1 MKLPGLWLCL
11 SFGSA
16 ASLSPSC
23 LSAQFRRPGDFILG
37 GLFPF
42 GKDTVNLTARSEPT
56 LPRCERLFMDGLI
69 WALGMRFAIDQINNS
84 SSLLP
89 GIKLGYD
96 MYDTC
101 FEPLVAL
108 QPSLLFLTRNG
119 TTGIGILCNYTEYQ
133 PRITAIIG
141 PHKSDL
147 CLLTAKLFSSFL
159 IPQVSYGASSETLSN
174 TELYPS
180 FYRTVPSD
188 KNLVE
193 AVVRLL
199 NQFGWN
205 WIATVGSDDEYGR
218 GAQAL
223 FLSMAGNDNICIA
236 FEGFIPTDLAE
247 PNARKQLEDTV
258 KLINSTKVNV
268 VVLFA
273 YSLPAQ
279 ALLEHS
285 IRMGLGKKVWIGT
298 EAWMLSDVAAY
309 TPNIQSIG
317 TVLGF
322 VSRTGTVPG
331 FQEYVAELFS
341 SVEQEKFCQQS
352 RELSRLMNTEVL
364 DTHCQQC
371 DHVTLG
377 DIWPLLRVTMVQ
389 PVHVAVYSVAHALHR
404 ALGCTSEGCPKTPI
418 RSWQVRKDVR
428 AKWQVF
434 VTSQTD
440 CHNLSPPKGQLIA
453 AGRITILQTRTTVP
467 KSILISFPPQLLHFM
482 NTLPFEVNGQSFRFD
497 QSHGTNTGYKL
508 IFWAWRDGTLT
519 YLPVGDYDQSLYIQ
533 KSQIQ
538 FHTAD
543 KKVTMA
549 QFLLICLRLRFSWRC
564 LADVHSC
571 LCQEPTSECFRRCQP
586 GQFRRIKGF
595 NLCCYDCTDCSENTF
610 WSSTDST
617 SCSPCPQHQW
627 APARSTRCHERTER
641 FLFWD
646 EPMAVALMTLMALT
660 VALSCL
666 SALLFLKHLQTPLV
680 QVAGGGRT
688 LFALLWLLL
697 QSLSCCL
704 YVGRPSAR
712 LCAVQQLSYA
722 LCLNGCFSTFVPKAL
737 EISLLTEFPRCA
749 PRLLRW
755 VTHGRAWL
763 LVATSLLTQALL
775 CFCHLRLGPDYLVA
789 DYKSLP
795 SEVVLV
801 CGTQSWAAFALLHGY
816 NSCLAFACFLCTF
829 MVQTP
834 ARRYN
839 VARGITFA
847 TLIYFIIWIFFVVV
861 FATLRTVL
869 RAVTQICTIQA
880 TTLGIL
886 ASYFVPKCYIMV
898 FRPDLNTGDYCQNPA
913 EEQPEEDSVNRQ

>member
-1 MKLPGLWLCL
+1 MKLPGLWLCV
-11 SFGSA
+11 SFGCA
-16 ASLSPSC
+16 ASRGPSC

-42 GKDTVNLTARSEPT
+42 GKDMVNLTARHVTPVPSAP
-56 LPRCERLFMDGLI
+56 RLFMDGLI

-89 GIKLGYD
+89 GIRLGYD

-193 AVVRLL
+193 AVVMLL

-223 FLSMAGNDNICIA
+223 FLSMAGNNNICIA

-389 PVHVAVYSVAHALHR
+389 PVHMAVYSVAHALHR
-404 ALGCTSEGCPKTPI
+404 ALGCTSE
-418 RSWQVRKDVR
+418 
-428 AKWQVF
+428 
-434 VTSQTD
+434 D
-440 CHNLSPPKGQLIA
+440 CHNLSPPKGQLIV
-453 AGRITILQTRTTVP
+453 AGRI
-467 KSILISFPPQLLHFM
+467 
-482 NTLPFEVNGQSFRFD
+482 
-497 QSHGTNTGYKL
+497 
-508 IFWAWRDGTLT
+508 
-519 YLPVGDYDQSLYIQ
+519 
-533 KSQIQ
+533 IQ
-538 FHTAD
+538 FHT
-543 KKVTMA
+543 
-549 QFLLICLRLRFSWRC
+549 
-564 LADVHSC
+564 
-571 LCQEPTSECFRRCQP
+571 PTSECFRRCQP

-610 WSSTDST
+610 WKST

-627 APARSTRCHERTER
+627 APARSTQCHERTER

-646 EPMAVALMTLMALT
+646 EPVAVALMTLMALT
-660 VALSCL
+660 AALSCL
-666 SALLFLKHLQTPLV
+666 TALLFLKHLQTPLV
-680 QVAGGGRT
+680 QVAGGGRN

-704 YVGRPSAR
+704 YVGRPSAG
-712 LCAVQQLSYA
+712 LCVVQQLSYA

-763 LVATSLLTQALL
+763 LVAASLLTQALL
-775 CFCHLRLGPDYLVA
+775 CFCHLHLGPDYLVA

-816 NSCLAFACFLCTF
+816 NSCLAFVCFLCTF

-834 ARRYN
+834 AKRYN

-913 EEQPEEDSVNRQ
+913 EEDAAGNSLLGNKEIIV

>member
-1 MKLPGLWLCL
+1 MKVPELWLFL
-11 SFGSA
+11 SFGCA
-16 ASLSPSC
+16 ASVSPSC

-56 LPRCERLFMDGLI
+56 LLLCERLFTDGLI

-89 GIKLGYD
+89 GITLGYD

-101 FEPLVAL
+101 FEALVAL

-119 TTGIGILCNYTEYQ
+119 TTGIGVLCNYTEYQ
-133 PRITAIIG
+133 PRVTAVIG

-147 CLLTAKLFSSFL
+147 CLVTAKLFSSFL

-193 AVVRLL
+193 AVVLL
-199 NQFGWN
+199 LTQFGWN

-223 FLSMAGNDNICIA
+223 FLSMVGNDNICIA
-236 FEGFIPTDLAE
+236 FEGLIPTDLAE
-247 PNARKQLEDTV
+247 PNAKRQLEDTV

-268 VVLFA
+268 IVLFA
-273 YSLPAQ
+273 FSLPAQ

-298 EAWMLSDVAAY
+298 EAWMLSDIAAS
-309 TPNIQSIG
+309 TPIIQSIG

-322 VSRTGTVPG
+322 VMRTGPVPG

-341 SVEQEKFCQQS
+341 SVEQEEFCRES
-352 RELSRLMNTEVL
+352 RELSRLTNAEVL

-371 DHVTLG
+371 GHVTLG
-377 DIWPLLRVTMVQ
+377 DIWPMLRVTTVQ

-404 ALGCTSEGCPKTPI
+404 ALGCTPEACPKTPI
-418 RSWQVRKDVR
+418 RSW
-428 AKWQVF
+428 
-434 VTSQTD
+434 
-440 CHNLSPPKGQLIA
+440 
-453 AGRITILQTRTTVP
+453 
-467 KSILISFPPQLLHFM
+467 QLLHFM

-497 QSHGTNTGYKL
+497 QSHSTNTGYKL
-508 IFWAWRDGTLT
+508 IFWAWRNSTLT
-519 YLPVGDYDQSLYIQ
+519 YLPVGYYDQSLYIH

-543 KKVTMA
+543 QK
-549 QFLLICLRLRFSWRC
+549 
-564 LADVHSC
+564 
-571 LCQEPTSECFRRCQP
+571 EPSSECFRRCQP

-595 NLCCYDCTDCSENTF
+595 NLCCYDCTDCPENTF

-627 APARSTRCHERTER
+627 APARSTRCLDRSER

-646 EPMAVALMTLMALT
+646 EPLAVALVTAMALST
-660 VALSCL
+660 ALSCGT
-666 SALLFLKHLQTPLV
+666 ALLFLKHLQTPLV
-680 QVAGGGRT
+680 QVSGGGRS
-688 LFALLWLLL
+688 LFALLSLALL
-697 QSLSCCL
+697 SLSCCL
-704 YVGRPSAR
+704 YVGKPSDG
-712 LCAVQQLSYA
+712 LCTVQQLSYA

-737 EISLLTEFPRCA
+737 EITLVTEFPRCA

-755 VTHGRAWL
+755 VTHSGAWL
-763 LVATSLLTQALL
+763 LVAASLLIEGLL
-775 CFCHLRLGPDYLVA
+775 CFCHLQLGPDFLVA
-789 DYKSLP
+789 DYQSLP
-795 SEVVLV
+795 SEVLLV
-801 CGTQSWAAFALLHGY
+801 CGTKSWAAFALLHGY

-829 MVQTP
+829 MVQTSG
-834 ARRYN
+834 RRYN

-847 TLIYFIIWIFFVVV
+847 TLICFVIWIFFIVI

-869 RAVTQICTIQA
+869 RAVTQICTILA

-886 ASYFVPKCYIMV
+886 VSYFIPKCYIIV
-898 FRPDLNTGDYCQNPA
+898 FRPDLNTEDYFQNPI
-913 EEQPEEDSVNRQ
+913 EEEPEEDS

>member
-1 MKLPGLWLCL
+1 MLVPELWLCL
-11 SFGSA
+11 SFGCA
-16 ASLSPSC
+16 ASLGPSC

-56 LPRCERLFMDGLI
+56 LLLCERLFTDGLI

-89 GIKLGYD
+89 GITLGYD

-101 FEPLVAL
+101 FEALVAL

-119 TTGIGILCNYTEYQ
+119 TTGIGVLCNYTEYQ
-133 PRITAIIG
+133 PRVTAVIG

-147 CLLTAKLFSSFL
+147 CLVTAKLFSSFL

-193 AVVRLL
+193 AVVLLL

-223 FLSMAGNDNICIA
+223 FLSMVGNDNICIA
-236 FEGFIPTDLAE
+236 FEGLIPTDLAE

-268 VVLFA
+268 IVLFA
-273 YSLPAQ
+273 FSLPAQ

-298 EAWMLSDVAAY
+298 EAWMLSDIAAS

-322 VSRTGTVPG
+322 VMRTETVPG
-331 FQEYVAELFS
+331 FREYVAELFS
-341 SVEQEKFCQQS
+341 SVEQEEFCRES
-352 RELSRLMNTEVL
+352 RELSRLMNAEVL
-364 DTHCQQC
+364 DTHCRQC
-371 DHVTLG
+371 GRVTLG
-377 DIWPLLRVTMVQ
+377 DIWPMLRVTTVQ
-389 PVHVAVYSVAHALHR
+389 PVHVAVYSVAYALHR
-404 ALGCTSEGCPKTPI
+404 ALGCTPKACPKTPI
-418 RSWQVRKDVR
+418 RSW
-428 AKWQVF
+428 
-434 VTSQTD
+434 
-440 CHNLSPPKGQLIA
+440 
-453 AGRITILQTRTTVP
+453 
-467 KSILISFPPQLLHFM
+467 QLLHFM

-508 IFWAWRDGTLT
+508 VFWAWRDGTLT
-519 YLPVGDYDQSLYIQ
+519 YLPVGDYDQSLYIR

-538 FHTAD
+538 FHTPD
-543 KKVTMA
+543 QK
-549 QFLLICLRLRFSWRC
+549 
-564 LADVHSC
+564 
-571 LCQEPTSECFRRCQP
+571 EPASECFRRCQP

-595 NLCCYDCTDCSENTF
+595 NLCCYDCTDCPENTF

-627 APARSTRCHERTER
+627 APARSTGCRDRSER

-646 EPMAVALMTLMALT
+646 EPLAVALVTLMALNA
-660 VALSCL
+660 ALSCVT
-666 SALLFLKHLQTPLV
+666 ALLFLKHLQTPLV
-680 QVAGGGRT
+680 QVSGGGRS
-688 LFALLWLLL
+688 LFALLCLVLL
-697 QSLSCCL
+697 SLSCCL
-704 YVGRPSAR
+704 YVGKPSDG
-712 LCAVQQLSYA
+712 LCTLQQLSYA

-737 EISLLTEFPRCA
+737 EITLVTEFPRCA

-755 VTHGRAWL
+755 VTHSRAWL
-763 LVATSLLTQALL
+763 LVAASLLTEGLL
-775 CFCHLRLGPDYLVA
+775 CLCHLWLGPDFLVA
-789 DYKSLP
+789 DYQSLP
-795 SEVVLV
+795 SEVLLV
-801 CGTQSWAAFALLHGY
+801 CGTKSWLAFALLHGY

-834 ARRYN
+834 GRRYN

-847 TLIYFIIWIFFVVV
+847 TLIYFVVWIFFIVV
-861 FATLRTVL
+861 FTTLRTVL
-869 RAVTQICTIQA
+869 RAVAQICTILA

-886 ASYFVPKCYIMV
+886 GSYFIPKCYILV
-898 FRPDLNTGDYCQNPA
+898 FRPDLNTGDYFQSLA
-913 EEQPEEDSVNRQ
+913 EEEPEEDSV

>member
-1 MKLPGLWLCL
+1 MLLPGLCLCL
-11 SFGSA
+11 SFGCA
-16 ASLSPSC
+16 ASLSSSC

-42 GKDTVNLTARSEPT
+42 GQDTVNLRARSEPT
-56 LPRCERLFMDGLI
+56 LLLCERLFTDGLI

-89 GIKLGYD
+89 GITLGYD

-101 FEPLVAL
+101 FEALVAL

-119 TTGIGILCNYTEYQ
+119 TTGIGVLCNYTEYQ
-133 PRITAIIG
+133 PRVTAVIG
-141 PHKSDL
+141 PHASDL
-147 CLLTAKLFSSFL
+147 CLVTAKLFSSFL

-193 AVVRLL
+193 AVVLL
-199 NQFGWN
+199 LTQFGWN
-205 WIATVGSDDEYGR
+205 WVATVGSDDEYGR

-223 FLSMAGNDNICIA
+223 FLSMVGNDNICIA
-236 FEGFIPTDLAE
+236 FAGLIPTEPAE
-247 PNARKQLEDTV
+247 PGAQKQLEDTV

-268 VVLFA
+268 IVLFA
-273 YSLPAQ
+273 FSVPAQ

-285 IRMGLGKKVWIGT
+285 IRMGLGKKVWVGT
-298 EAWMLSDVAAY
+298 EAWMLSDIAASI
-309 TPNIQSIG
+309 PNIRSIG

-322 VSRTGTVPG
+322 VMRTGTVPG

-341 SVEQEKFCQQS
+341 SVEKEEFCRES
-352 RELSRLMNTEVL
+352 RELSSLMNAEVL

-371 DHVTLG
+371 GHVTLG
-377 DIWPLLRVTMVQ
+377 DIWPMLGVSTVQ

-404 ALGCTSEGCPKTPI
+404 ALGCTPKACPKI
-418 RSWQVRKDVR
+418 SVRSW
-428 AKWQVF
+428 
-434 VTSQTD
+434 
-440 CHNLSPPKGQLIA
+440 
-453 AGRITILQTRTTVP
+453 
-467 KSILISFPPQLLHFM
+467 QLLHFM

-497 QSHGTNTGYKL
+497 RSHSTNTGYKL
-508 IFWAWRDGTLT
+508 IFWAWRNGSLT
-519 YLPVGDYDQSLYIQ
+519 SLPVGDYDQSLYIR

-543 KKVTMA
+543 QK
-549 QFLLICLRLRFSWRC
+549 
-564 LADVHSC
+564 
-571 LCQEPTSECFRRCQP
+571 EPTSECFRRCQP

-595 NLCCYDCTDCSENTF
+595 NLCCYDCTDCPENTF

-627 APARSTRCHERTER
+627 APARSTRCHLRSDR

-646 EPMAVALMTLMALT
+646 EPLAVALVTLMALST
-660 VALSCL
+660 ALSCGT
-666 SALLFLKHLQTPLV
+666 ALLFLKHLQTPLV
-680 QVAGGGRT
+680 QVSGGARS
-688 LFALLWLLL
+688 LFALLWLALL
-697 QSLSCCL
+697 SLSCCL
-704 YVGRPSAR
+704 YVGKPSDG
-712 LCAVQQLSYA
+712 LCALQHLSYA
-722 LCLNGCFSTFVPKAL
+722 LCLNGCFSTFLPKAL
-737 EISLLTEFPRCA
+737 EIALVTEFPRCA
-749 PRLLRW
+749 PKLLRW

-763 LVATSLLTQALL
+763 LVAASLLAEALL
-775 CFCHLRLGPDYLVA
+775 CLCHLRLGPDFLVA
-789 DYKSLP
+789 DFQSLP
-795 SEVVLV
+795 SEVLLV
-801 CGTQSWAAFALLHGY
+801 CGTKSWAAFALLHGY

-829 MVQTP
+829 MVQSP
-834 ARRYN
+834 ASRYN

-847 TLIYFIIWIFFVVV
+847 TLICFVIWIFFVVL

-869 RAVTQICTIQA
+869 RAVAQICTVLA

-886 ASYFVPKCYIMV
+886 GSYFIPKCYILV
-898 FRPDLNTGDYCQNPA
+898 FRPDLNTGDYFQNPA
-913 EEQPEEDSVNRQ
+913 EEEPEQDSV

>member
-1 MKLPGLWLCL
+1 FPGLWLCL
-11 SFGSA
+11 SLGCA
-16 ASLSPSC
+16 ASPSPSC

-56 LPRCERLFMDGLI
+56 PLLCEREEFEGWSTGPSTGAKMEMFLCFLGAGKLQAHPDGSFQQLLASLGLEANASVGDA
-69 WALGMRFAIDQINNS
+69 ALSPTHGWVDHTLGWCLLQGVTRAVPRPPPF
-84 SSLLP
+84 SSLLH
-89 GIKLGYD
+89 
-96 MYDTC
+96 T
-101 FEPLVAL
+101 
-108 QPSLLFLTRNG
+108 
-119 TTGIGILCNYTEYQ
+119 
-133 PRITAIIG
+133 
-141 PHKSDL
+141 
-147 CLLTAKLFSSFL
+147 
-159 IPQVSYGASSETLSN
+159 QVSYGASSETLSN

-193 AVVRLL
+193 AVVLLL

-205 WIATVGSDDEYGR
+205 WVATVGSDDEYGR

-223 FLSMAGNDNICIA
+223 FLSVAGTDNICIA
-236 FEGFIPTDLAE
+236 FEGLIPTDLAE
-247 PNARKQLEDTV
+247 PNAKKQLEDTV
-258 KLINSTKVNV
+258 RLINSTKVNV

-285 IRMGLGKKVWIGT
+285 ISMGLGKKVWIGT
-298 EAWMLSDVAAY
+298 EAWMLSDIAAS

-322 VSRTGTVPG
+322 VMRTATVPG
-331 FQEYVAELFS
+331 FQDYVAELLG
-341 SVEQEKFCQQS
+341 SVAQEEFCRRS
-352 RELSRLMNTEVL
+352 RERGGLGDAEVL
-364 DTHCQQC
+364 DTQCQQC

-377 DIWPLLRVTMVQ
+377 DVWPMLGVTTVQ

-404 ALGCTSEGCPKTPI
+404 ALGCTSKGCPKTTI
-418 RSWQVRKDVR
+418 RSW
-428 AKWQVF
+428 
-434 VTSQTD
+434 
-440 CHNLSPPKGQLIA
+440 
-453 AGRITILQTRTTVP
+453 
-467 KSILISFPPQLLHFM
+467 QLLHFM

-497 QSHGTNTGYKL
+497 QSHGTNAGYKL

-519 YLPVGDYDQSLYIQ
+519 YLPVGDYDQTLYIR

-543 KKVTMA
+543 KK
-549 QFLLICLRLRFSWRC
+549 
-564 LADVHSC
+564 
-571 LCQEPTSECFRRCQP
+571 EPTSECFRRCQP

-627 APARSTRCHERTER
+627 APARSTRCHDRAER
-641 FLFWD
+641 FLSWD
-646 EPMAVALMTLMALT
+646 EPLALALVTLTALT
-660 VALSCL
+660 AALSCL
-666 SALLFLKHLQTPLV
+666 AALLFLRHLGTPLARV
-680 QVAGGGRT
+680 SGGGRS
-688 LFALLWLLL
+688 LFALLCLLL

-704 YVGRPSAR
+704 FVGRPSAA
-712 LCAVQQLSYA
+712 LCGLQQLPYA
-722 LCLNGCFSTFVPKAL
+722 LCLNGCFSTLVPKAL
-737 EISLLTEFPRCA
+737 EITLVTEFPRRA
-749 PRLLRW
+749 PGLLRW
-755 VTHGRAWL
+755 VSQGRAWL
-763 LVATSLLTQALL
+763 LVAASLLTQALL
-775 CFCHLRLGPDYLVA
+775 CFCHLRLGPDYLVT
-789 DYKSLP
+789 DYESLP
-795 SEVVLV
+795 REVLLV

-816 NSCLAFACFLCTF
+816 NGCLVFVCFLCTF
-829 MVQTP
+829 MVQSP
-834 ARRYN
+834 GRRYN

-847 TLIYFIIWIFFVVV
+847 SLICFVVWIFFLAI

-869 RAVTQICTIQA
+869 RAVTQICTILA

-898 FRPDLNTGDYCQNPA
+898 FRPDLNTGDYCQSTS
-913 EEQPEEDSVNRQ
+913 EQEP

>member
-1 MKLPGLWLCL
+1 MLGELPGLWLCV
-11 SFGSA
+11 SFGCA
-16 ASLSPSC
+16 ASRGPSC

-42 GKDTVNLTARSEPT
+42 GKDMVNLTARSEPT
-56 LPRCERLFMDGLI
+56 LLRCERLFMDGLI

-89 GIKLGYD
+89 GIRLGYD

-193 AVVRLL
+193 AVVMLL

-223 FLSMAGNDNICIA
+223 FLSMAGNNNICIA

-389 PVHVAVYSVAHALHR
+389 PVHMAVYSVAHAL
-404 ALGCTSEGCPKTPI
+404 
-418 RSWQVRKDVR
+418 
-428 AKWQVF
+428 
-434 VTSQTD
+434 
-440 CHNLSPPKGQLIA
+440 PPKGQLI
-453 AGRITILQTRTTVP
+453 V
-467 KSILISFPPQLLHFM
+467 
-482 NTLPFEVNGQSFRFD
+482 
-497 QSHGTNTGYKL
+497 
-508 IFWAWRDGTLT
+508 
-519 YLPVGDYDQSLYIQ
+519 
-533 KSQIQ
+533 
-538 FHTAD
+538 AD
-543 KKVTMA
+543 KKVTM
-549 QFLLICLRLRFSWRC
+549 
-564 LADVHSC
+564 
-571 LCQEPTSECFRRCQP
+571 CFRRCQP

-610 WSSTDST
+610 WSSTGE
-617 SCSPCPQHQW
+617 W
-627 APARSTRCHERTER
+627 APARSTQCHERTER

-646 EPMAVALMTLMALT
+646 EPVAVALMTLMALT
-660 VALSCL
+660 AALSCL
-666 SALLFLKHLQTPLV
+666 TALLFLKHLQTPLV
-680 QVAGGGRT
+680 QVAGGGRN

-704 YVGRPSAR
+704 YVGRPSAG
-712 LCAVQQLSYA
+712 LCVVQQLSYA

-763 LVATSLLTQALL
+763 LVAASLLTQALL
-775 CFCHLRLGPDYLVA
+775 CFCHLHLGPDYLVA

-816 NSCLAFACFLCTF
+816 NSCLAFVCFLCTF

-834 ARRYN
+834 AKRYN

-898 FRPDLNTGDYCQNPA
+898 FRPDLNTGDYCQNPNGS
-913 EEQPEEDSVNRQ
+913 QGWDLGNLLPLFP

>member
-1 MKLPGLWLCL
+1 LLVAELWLCL
-11 SFGSA
+11 SFGWA
-16 ASLSPSC
+16 ASPSPSC

-56 LPRCERLFMDGLI
+56 LLVCERLFTDGLI

-89 GIKLGYD
+89 GITLGYD

-101 FEPLVAL
+101 FEALVAL

-119 TTGIGILCNYTEYQ
+119 TTGIGVLCNYTEYQ
-133 PRITAIIG
+133 PRVTAVIG
-141 PHKSDL
+141 PHTSDL
-147 CLLTAKLFSSFL
+147 CLVTAKLFSSFL

-193 AVVRLL
+193 AVVLLL

-205 WIATVGSDDEYGR
+205 WIATIGSDDEYGR
-218 GAQAL
+218 GARAL
-223 FLSMAGNDNICIA
+223 FLSMVGNDNICIA
-236 FEGFIPTDLAE
+236 FEGLIPTDLAE
-247 PNARKQLEDTV
+247 PNAKKQLEDTV

-268 VVLFA
+268 IVLFA
-273 YSLPAQ
+273 FSLPAQ

-298 EAWMLSDVAAY
+298 EAWMLSDIAASI
-309 TPNIQSIG
+309 PNIQSIG

-322 VSRTGTVPG
+322 VMRTGTVPG

-341 SVEQEKFCQQS
+341 SVEQEEFCRES
-352 RELSRLMNTEVL
+352 RELSRLMNAEVL

-371 DHVTLG
+371 GHVTLR
-377 DIWPLLRVTMVQ
+377 DIWPMLGVTTVQ

-404 ALGCTSEGCPKTPI
+404 ALGCTQKACPKTPI
-418 RSWQVRKDVR
+418 RSW
-428 AKWQVF
+428 
-434 VTSQTD
+434 
-440 CHNLSPPKGQLIA
+440 
-453 AGRITILQTRTTVP
+453 
-467 KSILISFPPQLLHFM
+467 QLLHFM

-497 QSHGTNTGYKL
+497 QSHNTNTGYKL
-508 IFWAWRDGTLT
+508 IFWAWRNGTLT
-519 YLPVGDYDQSLYIQ
+519 YLPVGDYDQSLYIR
-533 KSQIQ
+533 KFQIQ

-543 KKVTMA
+543 QK
-549 QFLLICLRLRFSWRC
+549 
-564 LADVHSC
+564 
-571 LCQEPTSECFRRCQP
+571 EPTSECFRRCQP

-595 NLCCYDCTDCSENTF
+595 NLCCYDCTDCPENTF
-610 WSSTDST
+610 LSSPDST

-627 APARSTRCHERTER
+627 APARSTQCQDRSER

-646 EPMAVALMTLMALT
+646 EPLAVALVTLTALST
-660 VALSCL
+660 ALSCGT
-666 SALLFLKHLQTPLV
+666 ALLFLKHLQTPLV
-680 QVAGGGRT
+680 QASGGGRS
-688 LFALLWLLL
+688 LFALLSLVLM
-697 QSLSCCL
+697 SLSCCL
-704 YVGRPSAR
+704 YVGKPSDG
-712 LCAVQQLSYA
+712 LCTAQQLSYA

-737 EISLLTEFPRCA
+737 EITLVTEFPRCA

-755 VTHGRAWL
+755 VTHSRAWL
-763 LVATSLLTQALL
+763 LVAASLLTEGLL
-775 CFCHLRLGPDYLVA
+775 CLCHLQLGPDFLVL
-789 DYKSLP
+789 DYQSLP
-795 SEVVLV
+795 SEVLLV
-801 CGTQSWAAFALLHGY
+801 CGTKSWAAFALLHGY

-834 ARRYN
+834 GRRYN

-847 TLIYFIIWIFFVVV
+847 TLIYFIIWIFFVVI

-869 RAVTQICTIQA
+869 RAVTQICTILA

-886 ASYFVPKCYIMV
+886 VSYFIPKCYIMV
-898 FRPDLNTGDYCQNPA
+898 FRPDLNTGDYFQNPTD
-913 EEQPEEDSVNRQ
+913 EEPKEDS

>member
-1 MKLPGLWLCL
+1 MQLPGLWLCL
-11 SFGSA
+11 SFGCA
-16 ASLSPSC
+16 ASLGPSC
-23 LSAQFRRPGDFILG
+23 LSAQFRRPGDFVLG

-56 LPRCERLFMDGLI
+56 LLLCERLFTDGLI

-89 GIKLGYD
+89 GITLGYD

-108 QPSLLFLTRNG
+108 QPSLLFLTRKG
-119 TTGIGILCNYTEYQ
+119 TTGIGVLCNYTEYQ
-133 PRITAIIG
+133 PRVGAVIG
-141 PHKSDL
+141 PHQSDL
-147 CLLTAKLFSSFL
+147 CLVTAKLFSSFL

-188 KNLVE
+188 KNLAE
-193 AVVRLL
+193 AVVLLL

-205 WIATVGSDDEYGR
+205 WVATVGSDDEYGR

-223 FLSMAGNDNICIA
+223 FLTMAGTNNICIA
-236 FEGFIPTDLAE
+236 FEGLIPTDPAE
-247 PNARKQLEDTV
+247 PNAQKQLEDTV
-258 KLINSTKVNV
+258 RAINSTKVNV

-273 YSLPAQ
+273 YSLPAR

-285 IRMGLGKKVWIGT
+285 VRMGLGKKVWVGT
-298 EAWMLSDVAAY
+298 EAWVLSDVTASI
-309 TPNIQSIG
+309 PNIQSVG

-322 VSRTGTVPG
+322 VMRTGTVPG

-341 SVEQEKFCQQS
+341 SVAQEEFCRRS
-352 RELSRLMNTEVL
+352 KELSRLMNAEVL

-371 DHVTLG
+371 DHITLG
-377 DIWPLLRVTMVQ
+377 DIWPTLSVTAVQ
-389 PVHVAVYSVAHALHR
+389 PVHVAVYSVAQALHR
-404 ALGCTSEGCPKTPI
+404 ALGCTTRSCPKTAI
-418 RSWQVRKDVR
+418 GSW
-428 AKWQVF
+428 
-434 VTSQTD
+434 
-440 CHNLSPPKGQLIA
+440 
-453 AGRITILQTRTTVP
+453 
-467 KSILISFPPQLLHFM
+467 QLLHFM

-497 QSHGTNTGYKL
+497 QSHSTNTGYKL
-508 IFWAWRDGTLT
+508 IFWAWRDGSLT
-519 YLPVGDYDQSLYIQ
+519 YLPVGDYDQSLYIRR
-533 KSQIQ
+533 SQIQ

-543 KKVTMA
+543 KK
-549 QFLLICLRLRFSWRC
+549 
-564 LADVHSC
+564 
-571 LCQEPTSECFRRCQP
+571 PTSECFRRCEP

-617 SCSPCPQHQW
+617 GCSRCPQHQW
-627 APARSTRCHERTER
+627 APARSTRCYDRSDR

-646 EPMAVALMTLMALT
+646 EPLAVALVTLMALT
-660 VALSCL
+660 AALTCVT
-666 SALLFLKHLQTPLV
+666 ALLFLRHLRTPLV
-680 QVAGGGRT
+680 QVSGGGRS
-688 LFALLWLLL
+688 LLALLMLLL

-704 YVGRPSAR
+704 YVGKPSAA
-712 LCAVQQLSYA
+712 LCALQQLSYA

-737 EISLLTEFPRCA
+737 EITLVTEFPRRA
-749 PRLLRW
+749 PGLLRW
-755 VTHGRAWL
+755 VTQGRAWL
-763 LVATSLLTQALL
+763 LVAASFLTQVLL
-775 CFCHLRLGPDYLVA
+775 CFCHLCLGPDVLVA

-795 SEVVLV
+795 SEVLLV

-816 NSCLAFACFLCTF
+816 NSCLAFVCFLCTF

-847 TLIYFIIWIFFVVV
+847 TLIFFVVWIFFLVI

-869 RAVTQICTIQA
+869 RAVTQICTILA

-886 ASYFVPKCYIMV
+886 ASFFVPKCYIMV
-898 FRPDLNTGDYCQNPA
+898 FRPDLNTGDFCQSPA
-913 EEQPEEDSVNRQ
+913 EEEPKEVNRE